1 MPVIAWHMHRHM
13 NENRPD
19 DPIVIVTA
27 ITIDGAVNQDYGI
40 EDPSGCITCPFEA
53 IYQTLAAFK
62 AAFPEDEP

>member
-1 MPVIAWHMHRHM
+1 MPVIAWHMS
-13 NENRPD
+13 NKLD
-19 DPIVIVTA
+19 DTLTSDPIVIVTP